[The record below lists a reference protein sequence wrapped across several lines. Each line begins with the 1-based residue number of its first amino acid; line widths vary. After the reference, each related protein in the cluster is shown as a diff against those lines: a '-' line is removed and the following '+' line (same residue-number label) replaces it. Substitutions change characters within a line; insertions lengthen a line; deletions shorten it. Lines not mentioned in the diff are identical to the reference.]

1 MPQYTAKTEI
11 TTDRGEKLTAS
22 KSGFYN
28 EVFNVRQEVDD
39 ATAFHTLLKGGD
51 SIAQTA
57 IRECKSVIIK
67 NSGDVG
73 AEVQI
78 QTETWSDAT
87 PDTNGGVVYK
97 SYLIGAGEYM
107 YLPNFRQL
115 GYSADTSA
123 GNAYVL
129 DNKAPSAINSG
140 NLYVD
145 TGVNL
150 GAKIEDTD
158 TTITVEDA
166 GVFSVND
173 LIQVGINTTTAT
185 RIEIMRVT
193 AKTAED
199 GETTLTVDRALYGTS
214 AADGDAQTNSTNG
227 AVDEANIYFPMFNA
241 YDNNNQ
247 YSGLAT
253 ASTDANGNFHIFNMF
268 GYGRYANTVAD
279 GIVAGSFS
287 CKFYEAGHQGLG
299 LSNVKLG
306 DSTGLAVSTAYQFT
320 IAVDGAT
327 AYDLDFTTDSSDVSF
342 RNVLK
347 KIQDVF
353 DTQYYTTSSNLF
365 ERKVFVGLDASG
377 DVVFTSGQHLSTSA
391 IALGDSSG
399 GDADWWGVG
408 RIPAVANV
416 KGAVA
421 ARLPDDNIYDAKTNV
436 SRPNKSK
443 FAYDDGHGNIVG
455 ACTGKINYETGEL
468 LLQNAPSRAD
478 LVFSV
483 AYGSAHSGG
492 NEFSATTGNSLLEIA
507 ARSCNS
513 KINTTIE
520 IVGLN

>member
-1 MPQYTAKTEI
+1 ME
-11 TTDRGEKLTAS
+11 
-22 KSGFYN
+22 
-28 EVFNVRQEVDD
+28 
-39 ATAFHTLLKGGD
+39 LLN
-51 SIAQTA
+51 IY
-57 IRECKSVIIK
+57 IY
-67 NSGDVG
+67 
-73 AEVQI
+73 QI
-78 QTETWSDAT
+78 
-87 PDTNGGVVYK
+87 
-97 SYLIGAGEYM
+97 
-107 YLPNFRQL
+107 L
-115 GYSADTSA
+115 GTSA

-129 DNKAPSAINSG
+129 DNKAPSDINSG
-140 NLYVD
+140 VLAVD
-145 TGVNL
+145 SGVNL
-150 GAKIEDTD
+150 GADIEDSD
-158 TTITVEDA
+158 TSITVADL
-166 GVFSVND
+166 GVFSVGD
-173 LIQVGINTTTAT
+173 LVQVGIDTAT
-185 RIEIMRVT
+185 SRRIEIMRVT
-193 AKTAED
+193 AMSAAD
-199 GETTLTVDRALYGTS
+199 GSGTLTVDRALYGTS
-214 AADGDAQTNSTNG
+214 LADKDSQTNGPNG
-227 AVDEANIYFPMFNA
+227 AVNGANVWFPFFNA
-241 YDNNNQ
+241 YDNSSH

-253 ASTDANGNFHIFNMF
+253 ASSDTNGNFHIFNMF
-268 GYGRYANTVAD
+268 GYGRYADLVAD

-306 DSTGLAVSTAYQFT
+306 DSTGLAVSTDYQFT

-327 AYDLDFTTDSSDVSF
+327 AYDLDFTTDSSDTSF

-353 DTQYYTTSSNLF
+353 DAQYYTTSSNLF
-365 ERKVFVGLDASG
+365 ERKVFVGLDKSG

-399 GDADWWGVG
+399 GDTDWWGVG

-443 FAYDDGHGNIVG
+443 FAYDDGNSNIMG
-455 ACTGKINYETGEL
+455 ACSGSLNYETGEL
-468 LLQNAPSRAD
+468 LLQNAPPRAD

-492 NEFSATTGNSLLEIA
+492 NEFSAATGNSLLEIA

>member
-22 KSGFYN
+22 KTGQYN
-28 EVFNVRQEVDD
+28 NIFNVRQEVDD

-51 SIAQTA
+51 SIGQS
-57 IRECKSVIIK
+57 IIQECKSMWIR
-67 NSGDVG
+67 NAGDVG
-73 AEVQI
+73 AEIQI

-97 SYLIGAGEYM
+97 THLLAAGEYM

-115 GYSADTSA
+115 SYSADTSA

-145 TGVNL
+145 SGVNL
-150 GAKIEDTD
+150 GAKIEDSD
-158 TTITVEDA
+158 TSITVEDA
-166 GVFSVND
+166 GPFSVGD

-193 AKTAED
+193 GKTAED
-199 GETTLTVDRALYGTS
+199 GETTLSVDRALYGTS
-214 AADGDAQTNSTNG
+214 AADGDNQTNASNG
-227 AVDEANIYFPMFNA
+227 AVDESNIYFPIFNA

-253 ASTDANGNFHIFNMF
+253 ASTDINGNFEIFNMF
-268 GYGRYANTVAD
+268 GYGRYADTVAD
-279 GIVAGSFS
+279 GIVPGSFS
-287 CKFYEAGHQGLG
+287 LKFYEAGSQGLG
-299 LSNVKLG
+299 LSNVKLN
-306 DSTGLAVSTAYQFT
+306 DSTGLATSTAYQFT

-342 RNVLK
+342 RNVIK
-347 KIQDVF
+347 KLQDVF

-365 ERKVFVGLDASG
+365 ERKVHVGLDASG
-377 DVVFTSGQHLSTSA
+377 DLVFTSGQHLSTSA

-399 GDADWWGVG
+399 GDTDWWGVG
-408 RIPAVANV
+408 RIPAVANI

-421 ARLPDDNIYDAKTNV
+421 ARLPDDEIYDKKTNV
-436 SRPNKSK
+436 SRPNLAKLL
-443 FAYDDGHGNIVG
+443 YDDG
-455 ACTGKINYETGEL
+455 
-468 LLQNAPSRAD
+468 
-478 LVFSV
+478 
-483 AYGSAHSGG
+483 
-492 NEFSATTGNSLLEIA
+492 NSNL
-507 ARSCNS
+507 
-513 KINTTIE
+513 
-520 IVGLN
+520 